1 MVQKYRRQVQSSAI
15 GVIRADMS
23 VANDLGQTAQVFS
36 NLSNQAFRIAGQK
49 AQEKGREYISSLDDD
64 EIFGLDENNKPINL
78 VDNLVTALPAK
89 GYGMTS
95 QAVIKDELRRRFSSI
110 VSQKLEKQ
118 GATYSAMFPNNPK
131 KFEEQ
136 MGEFINELA
145 TPYSGEYKSM
155 IGSQGQKYVSGV
167 AARLQIQMINNRI
180 RVSNLDLAEDIEKH
194 NQALFAVAQ
203 GSSADTV
210 LALIKDLDTNPHQLK
225 LNQKIN
231 NSRQVP
237 GGVKISSTK
246 YLTDL
251 KSQLAVKQIVRQVK
265 KLYSSSSA
273 ADREKALKLNI
284 SMISGGNID
293 PDPSSPPDSL
303 EKKLAELA
311 KIVRSSPTGQRLY
324 ESEVGS
330 VLVAQNRLTTLQS
343 ASLSSFID
351 SEVSAL
357 DIQQGELNTE
367 LNSLLDPNSDR
378 FRQYSAALQQALID
392 GDTEGFFSTFTGM
405 NNILNDASQ
414 KLTSTVD
421 GRPVS
426 SSSKVLQEGRS
437 EKIQGF
443 LQKQAVNIARDHIL
457 DKFGVTGGYD
467 KAKLEGI
474 RNMLVNPSGSVQ
486 LAKKLNFT
494 PEQMKVI
501 KMLPAIRAKAVGPAG
516 QETDFLPGMSNAF
529 KVSLGTAIDKA
540 INVQGALENEL
551 KETQKWL
558 SVNESL
564 NNDQFILGDPAKL
577 GEFLDN
583 KLIAD
588 FQFRNREDLLKA
600 VVSDQFLPGKPLY
613 NAVSKMMLV
622 NGKIPDVI
630 KTVTNAILENAIPQG
645 DFRGIEQFWRSSE
658 QPHLFLDRNED
669 GSVSLRP
676 MKTSRLLGQIKDE
689 QLDMI
694 RDILGTVEIEGG
706 DIFQIAR
713 QFAAFKNDPDAYG
726 QMLNRMF
733 PNSDENN
740 REASLFKA
748 VSAIPEIESSGGKGS
763 PFYNRLVKALPYWLY
778 QNRNRAGF
786 TGEQKEI
793 NAWANQLFTNLYP
806 PTEDYVI
813 DVFGT
818 GMTLGSSN
826 YRSMFAIGRIL
837 PTPEMKELFLE
848 FANQRIGQY
857 GNYSLTD
864 STADR
869 GGLQGEEQGGFFDFF
884 TTDDTSNM
892 KKVWLAPDHAS
903 SNAPFLNLENGLPEG
918 RDIFF
923 TFVTGDRGDVK
934 YMIGGPDDNK
944 DLVRISMKEFYQYAA
959 GIGAF
964 GNMVEP

>member
-1 MVQKYRRQVQSSAI
+1 MVQKYRRQIQSSGI

-23 VANDLGQTAQVFS
+23 VANDLGRTAQVFT

-49 AQEKGREYISSLDDD
+49 AQEKGREFISSLDDD
-64 EIFGLDENNKPINL
+64 EIFGLDENNKPVNL

-95 QAVIKDELRRRFSSI
+95 QAVIKDELKRRFSSI

-145 TPYSGEYKSM
+145 APYSGEYKSM

-167 AARLQIQMINNRI
+167 ASRLQVQMINNRI
-180 RVSNLDLAEDIEKH
+180 RVGNLNLAEDIEKH

-210 LALIKDLDTNPHQLK
+210 LNLLKELDSNPHQLK
-225 LNQKIN
+225 LSEKIN
-231 NSRQVP
+231 NSRQLP
-237 GGVKISSTK
+237 GGVKISPQK

-251 KSQLAVKQIVRQVK
+251 KAQLAAKQIVRQIR
-265 KLYSSSSA
+265 KLYASPNA
-273 ADREKALKLNI
+273 KDREEALKLNTE
-284 SMISGGNID
+284 MISGNID
-293 PDPSSPPDSL
+293 IKPDSAPDSL
-303 EKKLAELA
+303 RKKLAQLSEF
-311 KIVRSSPTGQRLY
+311 VRQSPSGQSVY
-324 ESEVGS
+324 QSEINS

-343 ASLSSFID
+343 ANLNSLLD
-351 SEVSAL
+351 SEVASL
-357 DIQQGELNTE
+357 DVTQAELNTE
-367 LNSLLDPNSDR
+367 LNSLLDPNSNR
-378 FRQYSAALQQALID
+378 NRAYQASLVQALRNNDPEAFLGTIA
-392 GDTEGFFSTFTGM
+392 GM
-405 NNILNDASQ
+405 NTILDDANQ
-414 KLTSTVD
+414 KLSGTVEGQRITSTS
-421 GRPVS
+421 R
-426 SSSKVLQEGRS
+426 VLQEGRS
-437 EKIQGF
+437 KTIKGF
-443 LQKQAVNIARDHIL
+443 LQKQAVNIAKDYIL
-457 DKFGVTGGYD
+457 NKFGSTGGYD

-474 RNMLVNPSGSVQ
+474 KNMLVNDKGAVE
-486 LAKKLNFT
+486 LARKLNFT
-494 PEQMKVI
+494 EDQMQVLN
-501 KMLPAIRAKAVGPAG
+501 MLPAIRGKAVGPAG
-516 QETDFLPGMSNAF
+516 QDTDFLPGMTNAF
-529 KVSLGTAIDKA
+529 KISLGTAIDKA
-540 INVQGALENEL
+540 VNVQVALENEL
-551 KETQKWL
+551 KETLKWA
-558 SVNESL
+558 SVNQSL
-564 NNDQFILGDPAKL
+564 DNDQFILGDDPKI

-583 KLIAD
+583 KLITD

-600 VVSDQFLPGKPLY
+600 LVSDQFLPGKPLY
-613 NAVSKMMLV
+613 NAVNKMMLV

-630 KTVTNAILENAIPQG
+630 KTITNAILENAIPQG

-676 MKTSRLLGQIKDE
+676 MKTSRLIGQIEDQ

-694 RDILGTVEIEGG
+694 RDILSTVEIEGG
-706 DIFQIAR
+706 DLFQIAR
-713 QFAAFKNDPDAYG
+713 QFAAFKNDSDAYG
-726 QMLNRMF
+726 QMLNKIF

-748 VSAIPEIESSGGKGS
+748 VAAIPEIENSGGKGS
-763 PFYNRLVKALPYWLY
+763 PFYNRLVKALPFWLY
-778 QNRNRAGF
+778 QNRNRADF

-793 NAWANQLFTNLYP
+793 NAWAKQLFTNLYP

-818 GMTLGSSN
+818 GMTLGKPE
-826 YRSMFAIGRIL
+826 YRSMFAIGRLL
-837 PTPEMKELFLE
+837 PSQEMKELFLE

-869 GGLQGEEQGGFFDFF
+869 GGLSGKEQGGFFDFF
-884 TTDDTSNM
+884 TTDDTTNM

-944 DLVRISMKEFYQYAA
+944 ELVRISMKEFYQYAA
-959 GIGAF
+959 SVGAF